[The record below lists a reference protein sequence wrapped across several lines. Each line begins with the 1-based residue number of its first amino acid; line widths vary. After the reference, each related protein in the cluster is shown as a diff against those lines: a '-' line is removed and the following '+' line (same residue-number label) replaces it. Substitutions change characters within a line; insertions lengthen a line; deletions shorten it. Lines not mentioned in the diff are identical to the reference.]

1 MSMRMPGPGVLSAWL
16 AATMPAP
23 LVFFEWT
30 HRWEEDQPVST
41 ALWWPVLASPVLAAV
56 LAARQPSRPG
66 PAVGVSTLAATAL
79 LAVALAFFRW
89 VVPLTGEARWGRA
102 LLGGAALAVAGSLI
116 GYAARG
122 RLRVRERPA
131 ARLRDRRARRRVRRA
146 AGADGA
152 RPSRRRKCRRRLV
165 AWRGH
170 RRPREATCSTTCP

>member
-79 LAVALAFFRW
+79 LAVSLAFFRR

-102 LLGGAALAVAGSLI
+102 LLGGAALAVARSLI

-131 ARLRDRRARRRVRRA
+131 ARRGYVIGGLAVVFGALLAQTARVPH
-146 AGADGA
+146 AGG
-152 RPSRRRKCRRRLV
+152 SV
-165 AWRGH
+165 VGG
-170 RRPREATCSTTCP
+170 S